1 MIRSQ
6 FGDRTIDGLNTAE
19 FDRVN
24 IQKSAES
31 LTFNDYGGTAGQVLQ
46 KDSSNEPEWKTFAV
60 SDDSITGG
68 MLTDDISII
77 TTGSI
82 LLQAPLGNT
91 KLSLAGNGNITS
103 LAKIEGVDI
112 DGTNFKVLNDFLVYH
127 TGQTTH
133 KVFQVLHTGV
143 IAVFD
148 NTGNPKLTIAAAS
161 GALVSLGKITCNN
174 LETTAQIKAN
184 TNLEVVGEYF
194 QNWAGSSHKFISI
207 NNGDLQMYPN
217 SNNAPYKL
225 ELSADDG
232 HITSLG
238 NIWAKGGDLIATHST
253 ETTIPLFIADGST
266 GIITCKDTSN
276 VEKIELQS
284 LTGNITAQGIIQG
297 SSFTTAGN
305 SQALLTKTNTLES
318 ISGDISVSNNIN
330 SGSNNITTT
339 GTITSNVGN
348 FTTSTITNLTAT
360 SLSFTNIE
368 LSGGLVG
375 QKDVKKYIILSS
387 NFIAEVLHNTISNF
401 DTLNNQYFSGCW
413 FLDNRYTYR
422 DISGTPTLT
431 DTFIAS
437 PSSILSHMGVRSNGN
452 LASLPSPSSGFT
464 GKVGYLPFYLE
475 GTNSHS
481 GYFSKDVPF
490 YNQYNSYLKDIQ
502 KLNYQIITGSNNNG
516 GLHQGGATFGLFFV
530 FSDMNGIFGNLP
542 TSFTSTALSPPTLPN
557 SANANGGYIQLH
569 NQHDSFTSFSFPNLT
584 GGIDFTNT
592 NTLTEAG
599 LALLQLAKR
608 VGFYLIGTNSQSSP
622 SLHLGLSNISISS
635 SNQFV
640 LDTPRTYLQD
650 IHYINWTPRNLLG
663 NGEFA
668 DAKNSLNYRGG
679 YYYLDIDPNKIQ
691 VLNPQDTT
699 NLGNGMRYTIPK
711 LIYNNPVNNELLI
724 NGNFNNSNFGA
735 WVETSANTTG
745 NTKNINQLI
754 YVFQIPPDYE
764 IVGYFVD
771 IKGDTTSFTNN
782 TLPHSPSSTFYNYLA
797 YYDNKE
803 HSQII
808 SRATDINGD
817 VLNFSDV
824 SIANKYSHNP
834 YNTEIEVRCPHQL
847 GLGNAI
853 NRYTQEDLLESGDAN
868 TNTAESINEPHLLS
882 TSTKLGAYQYQ
893 KKFAIYFRDDGYFH
907 YHSFKGG
914 YIKLKRRE

>member
-1 MIRSQ
+1 MIRNQ

-24 IQKSAES
+24 IQKSPEC

-46 KDSSNEPEWKTFAV
+46 KDSSNEPEWKSFAV
-60 SDDSITGG
+60 PDDSITGG

-103 LAKIEGVDI
+103 LAKIEGIDI

-127 TGQTTH
+127 VGQTTH
-133 KVFQVLHTGV
+133 KVFQITNAGA
-143 IAVFD
+143 IAVYD
-148 NTGNPKLTIAAAS
+148 NAGVAKLSITATD
-161 GALVSLGKITCNN
+161 GALITLGKITCNN

-194 QNWAGSSHKFISI
+194 QNWSGSSNKFISI

-217 SNNAPYKL
+217 SASPYNL

-253 ETTIPLFIADGST
+253 QTTIPLFIADGST

-276 VEKIELQS
+276 VEKIKLES

-339 GTITSNVGN
+339 GTITGGIGN

-387 NFIAEVLHNTISNF
+387 NFKAEVLHNTPSTYNS
-401 DTLNNQYFSGCW
+401 LNNQYFSGCW

-422 DISGTPTLT
+422 SVGGSSTLT
-431 DTFIAS
+431 DTFVAS
-437 PSSILSHMGVRSNGN
+437 PASILSNLGVRSNGDP
-452 LASLPSPSSGFT
+452 AFPSPTSSGFT
-464 GKVGYLPFYLE
+464 GKIGYLPFYLE
-475 GTNSHS
+475 GSNSHS

-490 YNQYNSYLKDIQ
+490 YNEYNSYLKDIQ
-502 KLNYQIITGSNNNG
+502 KLNYEIITGANNNG
-516 GLHQGGATFGLFFV
+516 GFHQGGATFGLFFV
-530 FSDMNGIFGNLP
+530 FSDSHGVFGNLP
-542 TSFTSTALSPPTLPN
+542 TTFTNTQLTPPTLPN
-557 SANANGGYIQLH
+557 STNANGGYIQLH
-569 NQHDSFTSFSFPNLT
+569 NQEDSFTTWGFPNLT

-592 NTLTEAG
+592 NTLSALG
-599 LALLQLAKR
+599 LAILQLSKR
-608 VGFYLIGTNSQSSP
+608 VGFYLIGNNLQSSP
-622 SLHLGLSNISISS
+622 ELHLGLSNISISS
-635 SNQFV
+635 SNQFI
-640 LDTPRTYLQD
+640 DDSPRTYLQD

-679 YYYLDIDPNKIQ
+679 YYYLSIDPHKIK

-699 NLGNGMRYTIPK
+699 NLGNGMRYNIPPLLYDTTIANQ
-711 LIYNNPVNNELLI
+711 LQV

-745 NTKNINQLI
+745 NTNNISQLV
-754 YVFQIPPDYE
+754 YNFEIPPDYE

-782 TLPHSPSSTFYNYLA
+782 TLPHSPTSTFYNFLSV
-797 YYDNKE
+797 YDNRNR
-803 HSQII
+803 SQTI
-808 SRATDINGD
+808 SRGTDINGNVID
-817 VLNFSDV
+817 SRDF

-834 YNTEIEVRCPHQL
+834 FNTEIEVRDDISI
-847 GLGNAI
+847 GSN
-853 NRYTQEDLLESGDAN
+853 NNFTQTDLLESGDAN
-868 TNTAESINEPHLLS
+868 TNTAESINEVPFITNLVIN
-882 TSTKLGAYQYQ
+882 GAFQDSRR
-893 KKFAIYFRDDGYFH
+893 FAIYIRDDGYFH
-907 YHSFKGG
+907 YYSFKGG